1 MVDGVFHTS
10 ADALEVTGI
19 YARFHAVLG
28 ELVAVITGGARR
40 RADRVLIAAR
50 EEELLDTLMPMISAG
65 HETTVDRPVRAV
77 PRPHPRRT
85 VGRAAAGDSFI
96 SHGHRSLP
104 ALTG

>member
-65 HETTVDRPVRAV
+65 HETTVDRPCASGS
-77 PRPHPRRT
+77 PASPSPYRRT
-85 VGRAAAGDSFI
+85 SCGR
-96 SHGHRSLP
+96 
-104 ALTG
+104 